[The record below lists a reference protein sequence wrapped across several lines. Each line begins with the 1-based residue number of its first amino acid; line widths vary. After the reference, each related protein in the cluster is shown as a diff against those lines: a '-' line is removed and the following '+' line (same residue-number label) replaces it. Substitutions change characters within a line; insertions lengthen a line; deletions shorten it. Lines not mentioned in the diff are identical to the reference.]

1 MAWEHYTCYDK
12 TQKSSPVRKRHLSLK
27 AHLLFVVSYQSCVT
41 PKETGERGRAK
52 RQGRDRGRERR
63 ERKKRNGGGG
73 GGGGE
78 GRGAEGLERRGW
90 FDHQRTY
97 ACSEN
102 KNTFCVTYFTEND
115 MREKKGLTKER
126 KNFKERKEGRTKEKE
141 QQKQNKTMMKLLSIY
156 TALLLHCCN
165 YSCILFL
172 VCNRLHILQN
182 RIFTIK

>member
-1 MAWEHYTCYDK
+1 M
-12 TQKSSPVRKRHLSLK
+12 KR
-27 AHLLFVVSYQSCVT
+27 
-41 PKETGERGRAK
+41 EGRS
-52 RQGRDRGRERR
+52 
-63 ERKKRNGGGG
+63 GG

-78 GRGAEGLERRGW
+78 RSGVVGEKGMVRSSK
-90 FDHQRTY
+90 TY